1 MSQTHGSVTG
11 ARIGRVEYRVL
22 GSLSASLDGVPRNLG
37 GRRQRTV
44 LAVLLAHANTAVAQD
59 ALIDAVWAG
68 EPPEAGRQTL
78 HSYVSILRKSLGG
91 QIDREADGYVLRV
104 DRFNLDALKFRD
116 AVADS
121 GQIAA
126 ASPLEALVLLE
137 EGLGLWR
144 GPAYGDFAD
153 EPAIMTEAIAL
164 EETRLAALE
173 QRIELDLILGNHN
186 SVVQELDA
194 LTMEHPFREH
204 LRFLHMLALYR
215 SGRQGDALRAF
226 QTTRTFLAEHLGID
240 PSPELQGL
248 EEKILMQDPNL
259 DWAGGQDGGVGRV
272 DRAAR
277 GYELHEEINLSRFG
291 KSYRG
296 FQRAV
301 GREVN
306 VLAIDQ
312 SIAGEMRFVRRFDS
326 DMQIVSRLE
335 HPHLSPVYDFW
346 RDPEGAYVVTPHFR
360 GGTLRHALTQG
371 SWNLSSTVRLVDQ
384 LSFALTYAH
393 RAGVT
398 HGSLSPDNIWLDEDL
413 NGFVSELGLAELV
426 GKHLSTPQQDT
437 YDLARVALETLTA
450 SDVAPAGRLSEI
462 QPDLIALDDV
472 FLKAGHPDPAS
483 RYQKPDD
490 LRRAIR
496 QAAGIDVMPI
506 SGPVE
511 KGDRRNP
518 YKGLRAFH
526 EPDAADFYGREGVV
540 EELIRVLS
548 VKGMV
553 TVVGPSGS
561 GKSSLVRAGLVP
573 AVRERGLSGSKD
585 WLITEM
591 FPGSHP
597 FEELEAAL
605 MRVATDRPVDVFAQL
620 TADDRGLVRVSKQ
633 ILGGPDDHLILIID
647 QFEELFSLV
656 SSDTTRAAFLASI
669 LATVYDERSRVK
681 VVLTLRADFFDQPL
695 EHPEFAEALRDG
707 LVPISPPT
715 EDGLARA
722 IAQPARDVGL
732 DLEPGLVTRIVDD
745 VRGEPGSLPLMQ
757 HALAE
762 LFEAREH

>member
-1 MSQTHGSVTG
+1 M
-11 ARIGRVEYRVL
+11 
-22 GSLSASLDGVPRNLG
+22 PRNLG

-44 LAVLLAHANTAVAQD
+44 LAVLLAHANAAVAQD

-91 QIDREADGYVLRV
+91 QIDREAEGYVLRV
-104 DRFNLDALKFRD
+104 DRFNLDALRFRD
-116 AVADS
+116 AVTDAAH
-121 GQIAA
+121 IAT

-144 GPAYGDFAD
+144 GPAYGDLAD
-153 EPAIMTEAIAL
+153 EPAIMTEAVAL
-164 EETRLAALE
+164 EEARLAALE

-186 SVVQELDA
+186 SVVQELEA

-226 QTTRTFLAEHLGID
+226 QTTRSFLGEQLGID

-248 EEKILMQDPNL
+248 EERILMQDPSL
-259 DWAGGQDGGVGRV
+259 DWKGGQHSGGGRV

-277 GYELHEEINLSRFG
+277 GYELHEAIGVSRWG
-291 KSYRG
+291 KTYRG

-312 SIAGEMRFVRRFDS
+312 TIAGEMRFIRRFDS
-326 DMQIVSRLE
+326 DMQLVSRLD
-335 HPHLSPVYDFW
+335 HPHLSPIYDFW
-346 RDPEGAYVVTPHFR
+346 RDPEGAFVVTPHFR
-360 GGTLRHALTQG
+360 GGTLRHALTRG
-371 SWNLSSTVRLVDQ
+371 KWNLSSTVRLVDQ
-384 LSFALTYAH
+384 LSSALTYAH

-398 HGSLSPDNIWLDEDL
+398 HGGMSPDNIFLDEDL
-413 NGFVSELGLAELV
+413 NGFISELGLAELAH
-426 GKHLSTPQQDT
+426 GESASPQRDT
-437 YDLARVALETLTA
+437 YDLARVAAEILTGT
-450 SDVAPAGRLSEI
+450 DVAPAERLSEI

-496 QAAGIDVMPI
+496 QAAGIDVVTV

-511 KGDRRNP
+511 TAERRNP

-548 VKGMV
+548 AKGMV

-573 AVRERGLSGSKD
+573 AIRKRGLPGSQN

-597 FEELEAAL
+597 YEELEAAL
-605 MRVATDRPVDVFAQL
+605 MRVATNRPVDVFAQL
-620 TADDRGLVRVSKQ
+620 TSDDRGLVRVAKQ
-633 ILGGPDDHLILIID
+633 LLEEPDDHLILIID

-656 SSDTTRAAFLASI
+656 SSDTTRDSFLASI
-669 LATVYDERSRVK
+669 LA
-681 VVLTLRADFFDQPL
+681 
-695 EHPEFAEALRDG
+695 
-707 LVPISPPT
+707 
-715 EDGLARA
+715 
-722 IAQPARDVGL
+722 
-732 DLEPGLVTRIVDD
+732 
-745 VRGEPGSLPLMQ
+745 
-757 HALAE
+757 
-762 LFEAREH
+762 